1 MNLLFNSSGQTQ
13 HKVVLQMAFTS
24 SSSHSEKHKH
34 THTRTY
40 TTLPASF
47 TWPLLLFLH
56 LLLRCSLKRKD
67 HHHPRG
73 VPLEKKYCILK
84 DTFSFFI
91 KEEKKK
97 KIAGPVPVR
106 GGYCGFFLQN
116 VFWNKVEV
124 KFSFFHSAASL
135 NTEKRKQVTGETRET
150 HNI

>member
-67 HHHPRG
+67 HHNPRG
-73 VPLEKKYCILK
+73 VPLKKKYCILK

-97 KIAGPVPVR
+97 RLPGPSLSEEDTV
-106 GGYCGFFLQN
+106 GFSSRTCFGTKLRSN
-116 VFWNKVEV
+116 FH
-124 KFSFFHSAASL
+124 FSIQQHL
-135 NTEKRKQVTGETRET
+135 
-150 HNI
+150 